1 MLGPV
6 PVTSE
11 QYQTTPLTPGAA
23 PAAAPTGPKARRP
36 HPDPNK
42 VGIVLIH
49 GIGEQKPAETFLDW
63 TRPVVALLADWRRE
77 HEFDVDPVRRSQY
90 AFNDASLPFLELEI
104 PAIGEHAKQT
114 WIVTEAWWATQLR
127 PPSLGTVTAFLRH
140 GLARIAQ
147 GIRAG
152 YDDREDA
159 WVAIVN
165 QELTAV
171 RAPGGIG
178 WPLEGSPDE
187 QRGEAAMIE
196 RTLAGA
202 DRWAWIRTLDSMQ
215 KWLTGLLLA
224 PTVLVGTLLLL
235 LYAPFRA
242 IPFKPLR
249 DLAVFRQADNYLV
262 RWIGELP
269 VLLGDPVQAAN
280 VRARAAEAIEGLEQ
294 QGCGRIVIVAHSGG
308 AIVSFTMLLDPIYLD
323 MKVAKLITIG
333 QGLGLAWHLVDRVQ
347 LLDRGNRLGGDL
359 AGTRP
364 ELEWY
369 DYWASYDPAPGG
381 PLTHPRGLPLPV
393 TSRPITNRMSIFEDH
408 GSYWQNDEGFLIAL
422 VRHID
427 KVGGRSE
434 PEPHSRFFPDGGH
447 RAVLIERRRQR
458 VGVLALWRWLA
469 VVAGLIP
476 IVAGTLFAPPL
487 GGIVGVGR
495 TIAEFWGTVP
505 AHEVVSSPIDWLAG
519 IVRGPVWLGDAGAW
533 FLGVTLVVVFFLL
546 VGLIGVRW
554 WNSWDVRERMI
565 AHGSVLQPV
574 ERRTA
579 LASFVVLV
587 VSTALISAAVAGALL
602 R

>member
-1 MLGPV
+1 V

-11 QYQTTPLTPGAA
+11 QFQPTPLTPGAA
-23 PAAAPTGPKARRP
+23 PTAAPTGPKARRP
-36 HPDPNK
+36 RADPNK

-77 HEFDVDPVRRSQY
+77 HGFDVDPVRRSQY
-90 AFNDASLPFLELEI
+90 AFNGASLPFLELEI
-104 PAIGEHAKQT
+104 PAVGEHVKQM

-159 WVAIVN
+159 WVALVN
-165 QELTAV
+165 QELAAV
-171 RAPGGIG
+171 RAPGGTG
-178 WPLEGSPDE
+178 GPLEGSPDV
-187 QRGEAAMIE
+187 QRREAAIIE
-196 RTLAGA
+196 RTLAAA
-202 DRWAWIRTLDSMQ
+202 DRWAWIRTLDSTQ
-215 KWLTGLLLA
+215 KWLTGLALA
-224 PTVLVGTLLLL
+224 PTVLLGTLLLL

-249 DLAVFRQADNYLV
+249 DFAVFRQADNYLV

-308 AIVSFTMLLDPIYLD
+308 AIVSFTMLLDPIYLER
-323 MKVAKLITIG
+323 KVAKLITIG
-333 QGLGLAWHLVDRVQ
+333 QGLGLAWHLVDRSE
-347 LLDRGNRLGGDL
+347 LLDRGNRLAGDL

-381 PLTHPRGLPLPV
+381 PLTHPRALPLPV

-422 VRHID
+422 IRHLD
-427 KVGGRSE
+427 TAAGRVQE
-434 PEPHSRFFPDGGH
+434 ALGSRFFPDRGH

-458 VGVLALWRWLA
+458 VGVLALWRWMAVLA
-469 VVAGLIP
+469 AIVP
-476 IVAGTLFAPPL
+476 IVAGTVLAPA
-487 GGIVGVGR
+487 GGGLVGIGR
-495 TIAEFWGTVP
+495 ATATFWGTVP
-505 AHEVVSSPIDWLAG
+505 AHELVSAPIDWLAG
-519 IVRGPVWLGDAGAW
+519 ILHGPVWLADVGAW
-533 FLGVTLVVVFFLL
+533 LLGATFLAALFLVA
-546 VGLIGVRW
+546 GLIGIRW
-554 WNSWDVRERMI
+554 WSSWDARERLV
-565 AHGSVLQPV
+565 AHSSILQPV
-574 ERRTA
+574 DRRAA
-579 LASFVVLV
+579 LGTFVVLV
-587 VSTALISAAVAGALL
+587 VVTALISAAVTWAVL